1 MYKPI
6 FILVIIFL
14 VWECKEDTFD
24 PFVDDNTASGS
35 MICQIN
41 QSTWS
46 ADELQAY
53 KERDTLFLK
62 GIVTLT
68 SDSNYSS
75 SEINFKIISITQP
88 DSFKIGED
96 ESGSIYFVKGNHI
109 LKSGKNLPDVVY
121 TAYYRDDYLMTITGI
136 NDRSIAAEFKMKVFS
151 QSFSDSLLITNGRFS
166 ITY

>member
-1 MYKPI
+1 MYKSM
-6 FILVIIFL
+6 FFLVLIFL
-14 VWECKEDTFD
+14 VLGCKEDSFD
-24 PFVDDNTASGS
+24 PFVEDNTASGF
-35 MICQIN
+35 MLCQIN
-41 QSTWS
+41 SSSWS
-46 ADELQAY
+46 ANEVQEY

-75 SEINFKIISITQP
+75 SEINFKIINLNQP
-88 DSFKIGED
+88 GLYGIGED
-96 ESGSIYFVKGNHI
+96 ELGFTYGVKGNYI
-109 LKSGKNLPDVVY
+109 LKSAKNLPDVVY
-121 TAYYRDDYLMTITGI
+121 TAYYTEDNLMTITGI

>member
-6 FILVIIFL
+6 FFLVIILL
-14 VWECKEDTFD
+14 VWGCKEDTFD
-24 PFVDDNTASGS
+24 PFVEDNTASGS

-62 GIVTLT
+62 GIKVLAA
-68 SDSNYSS
+68 DSNYSS
-75 SEINFKIISITQP
+75 SEINFKIINLNQT
-88 DSFKIGED
+88 DTAEIGED
-96 ESGSIYFVKGNHI
+96 EFGFIYFVKGNYT
-109 LKSGKNLPDVVY
+109 LKSAKNLPDVVY
-121 TAYYRDDYLMTITGI
+121 TAYFREDNLMTITGI
-136 NDRSIAAEFKMKVFS
+136 NDRSIEAEFKMKVFS
-151 QSFSDSLLITNGRFS
+151 KSFSDSLSITNGRLS